1 MLWVSLG
8 KTYRTKRPNTIIEI
22 KNNMRLRHDY
32 KLPQMGEIRDQENYR
47 FKNRL
52 DFFIDSFTIT
62 GIKSFIL
69 LFILLVSQMLAYG
82 QKVYQDQREPEIGI
96 VEKLDTYLPKD
107 IYLIDENNQKVV
119 LTDLIDKPTIIN
131 FVYYRCPGIC
141 SPLMEGL
148 ANVMEAS
155 DLEAGVDYQ
164 VLTISFDPRE
174 TIDLGIR
181 KKANY
186 LNLVTKKDQISKGWR
201 FFVSDS
207 ASIAKGTNAVGFK
220 YKRQGNDFTHAASV
234 TVVSPKGKITRYL
247 NGINYLPFDFKM
259 AIIEASKG
267 MSSPT
272 INKIMQFCFSYDP
285 ISHSYVL
292 NVTQISGVLILFIA
306 SLFFLVLIF
315 KPKRKVHTN

>member
-1 MLWVSLG
+1 
-8 KTYRTKRPNTIIEI
+8 
-22 KNNMRLRHDY
+22 MRLRHYY
-32 KLPQMGEIRDQENYR
+32 KLPQMGEIRDQESYL

-52 DFFIDSFTIT
+52 DLFIGSFKIT
-62 GIKSFIL
+62 GFKSFVL
-69 LFILLVSQMLAYG
+69 LFLLMVGGVYAYG

-96 VEKLDTYLPKD
+96 VEHLDTYLPKD

-131 FVYYRCPGIC
+131 WVYYRCPGIC

-155 DLEAGVDYQ
+155 DLVPGVDYQ

-186 LNLVTKKDQISKGWR
+186 LNLVTKKDQISKGWK
-201 FFVSDS
+201 FFTSDS

-220 YKRQGNDFTHAASV
+220 YKRQGNDFTHVASV

-267 MSSPT
+267 TSAPT

-315 KPKRKVHTN
+315 KPKRKVRTN

>member
-1 MLWVSLG
+1 MSLRQD
-8 KTYRTKRPNTIIEI
+8 YR
-22 KNNMRLRHDY
+22 L
-32 KLPQMGEIRDQENYR
+32 LQMGEIRDQENYQ
-47 FKNRL
+47 FKEKI
-52 DFFIDSFTIT
+52 DVDSFRIT
-62 GIKSFIL
+62 GFKTFVL
-69 LFILLVSQMLAYG
+69 LFILVVIGPFSYG
-82 QKVYQDQREPEIGI
+82 QKVYEDQRAEPEIGI
-96 VEKLDTYLPKD
+96 VEHLDTFLPKD

-119 LTDLIDKPTIIN
+119 LTDLIDKPTVIN

-155 DLEAGVDYQ
+155 DLVPGVDYQ

-186 LNLVTKKDQISKGWR
+186 LNLVTKKEEISKGWK

-220 YKRQGNDFTHAASV
+220 YKRQGNDFTHTASV
-234 TVVSPKGKITRYL
+234 MVVSPEGKITRYL

-259 AIIEASKG
+259 AIIESSKG
-267 MSSPT
+267 MSAPT

-292 NVTQISGVLILFIA
+292 NVTQIAGVLILFIA

-315 KPKRKVHTN
+315 KPKSKA